1 MVMQNKQNF
10 HLKYIAFAFIIKEFY
25 DFFQMCR
32 FFILDII
39 LGDIAFRSVWAFGLK
54 LLWNELESQFALQ
67 ISLPYVSFLL
77 FGRKC

>member
-1 MVMQNKQNF
+1 MQNKQNF

-39 LGDIAFRSVWAFGLK
+39 LGDIAFRSV
-54 LLWNELESQFALQ
+54 
-67 ISLPYVSFLL
+67 
-77 FGRKC
+77 